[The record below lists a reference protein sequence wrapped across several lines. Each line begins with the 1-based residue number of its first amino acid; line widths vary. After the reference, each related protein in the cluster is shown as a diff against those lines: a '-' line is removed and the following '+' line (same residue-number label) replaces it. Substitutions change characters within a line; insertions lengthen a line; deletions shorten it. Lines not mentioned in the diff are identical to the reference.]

1 LQSAINVKTII
12 CDSAQSDQ
20 VLDLFAEELR
30 QAQIALS
37 RSTGEFVPDD
47 LLGEIFGR
55 LCIGK

>member
-1 LQSAINVKTII
+1 
-12 CDSAQSDQ
+12 

-37 RSTGEFVPDD
+37 RSTGEFTPDD